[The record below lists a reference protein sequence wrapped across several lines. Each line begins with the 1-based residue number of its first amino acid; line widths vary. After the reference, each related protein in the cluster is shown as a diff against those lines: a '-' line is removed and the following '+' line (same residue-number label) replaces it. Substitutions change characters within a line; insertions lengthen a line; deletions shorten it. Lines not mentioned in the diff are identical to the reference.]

1 MFISKEEF
9 NNFWK
14 EIDNVNTYHV
24 GVTMHNSFYIEA
36 STEDEARQKV
46 QDMEATDLLYDVDFN
61 ITYIDKGEDNA

>member
-1 MFISKEEF
+1 MIVSEKVF

-61 ITYIDKGEDNA
+61 ITYIDKGED